1 MDTADYSLDPQTV
14 KLDPRAEVPHL
25 STPEHL
31 ASEAKNPFLKAP
43 ACPVNSHPP
52 EAPKPHTPQVAHL
65 IPGSHVP
72 AHPIHAKPSR
82 QYHPVAPHPPKAPTL
97 HNPQF
102 THLVSGSHAPAHSIH
117 DKPAPH
123 DSSTL
128 HTHTQPK
135 QLTPAE
141 AKEIKAKQ
149 QELDQLLDLF
159 V

>member
-1 MDTADYSLDPQTV
+1 MGSWLIKDGCVDDLGLQILYLEAIEPGLHHQILCDLRHFLRQYDHSKPYQVKDIMDTAYYFLDPQTF
-14 KLDPRAEVPHL
+14 KLYPRAEVPQL

-97 HNPQF
+97 HNP
-102 THLVSGSHAPAHSIH
+102 
-117 DKPAPH
+117 
-123 DSSTL
+123 
-128 HTHTQPK
+128 
-135 QLTPAE
+135 
-141 AKEIKAKQ
+141 
-149 QELDQLLDLF
+149 
-159 V
+159 